1 MFFSFYRLMN
11 TDFIHN
17 ISIVYTWVDGS
28 DKEYRNLRDSY
39 SYNDVKKG
47 LSSRDRNNNELKY
60 SLRSIK
66 KYMPWHKGKIFIVTP
81 GMIPNWLSNS
91 SNIIL
96 INQNDIIPQ
105 NLIPTFNTNVIEF
118 FLHKIPGLTEYFIH
132 MNDDFFFCKSINPD
146 DFFTIGKNDIK
157 INFFMNN
164 NIIPHGHDQVG
175 KINKIWLS
183 SVYNTKGFLD
193 LKYGEKKRN
202 FLDHAPYIYHKK
214 IFEIVHTDF
223 YEQISTL
230 NKFRH
235 KLDIVPPFI
244 LINATI
250 QKNIVP
256 YEIKYNQSKLIT
268 LKNKD
273 SIQLINN
280 IINDKYFMVCI
291 NDEHNNDEI
300 SKEMQLS
307 LENIFS
313 IPSDHEINYDV
324 SSQLKNL
331 WNEFDREGKNYLTRD
346 EFSRALVNM
355 GIDIEYDEPY
365 FKNEDTDFNNQEKDK
380 KVSHFENFNF
390 FKKLKFKKKNLTNHL
405 NKIKMKVTKF
415 NIIKL

>member
-1 MFFSFYRLMN
+1 M
-11 TDFIHN
+11 
-17 ISIVYTWVDGS
+17 
-28 DKEYRNLRDSY
+28 
-39 SYNDVKKG
+39 
-47 LSSRDRNNNELKY
+47 
-60 SLRSIK
+60 
-66 KYMPWHKGKIFIVTP
+66 
-81 GMIPNWLSNS
+81 
-91 SNIIL
+91 
-96 INQNDIIPQ
+96 
-105 NLIPTFNTNVIEF
+105 
-118 FLHKIPGLTEYFIH
+118 
-132 MNDDFFFCKSINPD
+132 
-146 DFFTIGKNDIK
+146 
-157 INFFMNN
+157 
-164 NIIPHGHDQVG
+164 
-175 KINKIWLS
+175 
-183 SVYNTKGFLD
+183 
-193 LKYGEKKRN
+193 
-202 FLDHAPYIYHKK
+202 
-214 IFEIVHTDF
+214 
-223 YEQISTL
+223 
-230 NKFRH
+230 
-235 KLDIVPPFI
+235 
-244 LINATI
+244 INATI